1 MTPDNV
7 STAITDALNQGGAQ
21 WLLSTIVA
29 FLPVLWTM
37 TLVLHL
43 GRPYALRILRRMG
56 LRLGADAWWMTYLL
70 LRDAVMLVTL
80 GLSLVFFQPNLVQ
93 NNALPITGPIS
104 ALLLLLALAVKLTRR
119 ADDNFGA
126 YRLVTILLV
135 AGATLYYFAMAFAV
149 EAASQSYLGSIVDWF
164 TSSNH
169 PNLALGI
176 MWVCLAGVVIVA
188 VWLFIR
194 SLNAG
199 TRSMQRRLSGE

>member
-43 GRPYALRILRRMG
+43 GRPYAVRMLRRMG

-80 GLSLVFFQPNLVQ
+80 GLSLVFFQPNLVA
-93 NNALPITGPIS
+93 NNSLPITGPIS

-119 ADDNFGA
+119 ADDD
-126 YRLVTILLV
+126 
-135 AGATLYYFAMAFAV
+135 FAA
-149 EAASQSYLGSIVDWF
+149 
-164 TSSNH
+164 
-169 PNLALGI
+169 
-176 MWVCLAGVVIVA
+176 
-188 VWLFIR
+188 
-194 SLNAG
+194 
-199 TRSMQRRLSGE
+199 